1 MKKIAIAS
9 LLALAAM
16 TASAQTT
23 VYGNLRAFV
32 DSKTTSGTTVNS
44 MISDQSRLGITTTEQ
59 LGGGLTARA
68 TLETSIAVTDP
79 KVGADTKLG
88 DRTATVGLAT
98 STSSV
103 DLGRKFNSHYLALSG
118 SDSFGALYGTINGDI
133 HNLRTIRSGDAVFVS
148 TKLGPVTVSA
158 DRTLTAGVTPEATSY
173 SLSTALGP
181 VTGTVAR
188 FRQDVETSNVV
199 ALVTSFYG
207 TQVSYSY
214 SDNNGTTGNTK
225 GNLVGVKRQ
234 LGNSPVTLKAGYG
247 TKTGDV
253 KAYNIGADYALSQRT
268 GISVAYK
275 NVDASTDVR
284 QFGIGLTHKF

>member
-9 LLALAAM
+9 LLALSAI

-32 DSKTTSGTTVNS
+32 SSKDTGGTTVNS
-44 MISDQSRLGITTTEQ
+44 MVSDQSRLGITTTEQ
-59 LGGGLTARA
+59 LGGGLSARA

-79 KVGADTKLG
+79 KAGDDTKFG
-88 DRTATVGLAT
+88 DRQATVGLAT
-98 STSSV
+98 SSSSIDV
-103 DLGRKFNSHYLALSG
+103 GRKFNSHYLALSG

-148 TKLGPVTVSA
+148 TKLGPVSVSA
-158 DRTLTAGVTPEATSY
+158 DRTLTAGTTAEATSY
-173 SLSTALGP
+173 SLSTNLGP

-188 FRQDVETSNVV
+188 FTQDVETSNVV
-199 ALVTSFYG
+199 ALSTSLYG
-207 TQVSYSY
+207 TQFTYSHSNNHSAT
-214 SDNNGTTGNTK
+214 SDTK
-225 GNLVGVKRQ
+225 GNLIGVKRP
-234 LGNSPVTLKAGYG
+234 LANTPITLKAGYG

-253 KAYNIGADYALSQRT
+253 KAYNIGADYAFSQRT

-275 NVDASTDVR
+275 NVDAATDVR
-284 QFGIGLTHKF
+284 QVGIGLTHKF